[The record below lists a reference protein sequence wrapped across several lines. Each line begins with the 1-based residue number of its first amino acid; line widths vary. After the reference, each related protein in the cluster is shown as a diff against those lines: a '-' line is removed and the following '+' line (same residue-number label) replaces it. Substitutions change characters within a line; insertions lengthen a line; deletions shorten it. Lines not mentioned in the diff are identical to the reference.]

1 MSWKSD
7 ACCRIA
13 KTFCVCYV
21 CLFLSLIPS
30 ADLRK
35 FHFWT
40 RSLSKNAAE
49 AAVVV
54 DEVLLDR
61 QQTLALAVQSLLRP
75 LKRGCREK
83 GNLQE
88 TEMRTCNKKEGGK
101 SSQPKCSLNLSN
113 NKCRSIQPSC
123 QGQCQQKRRNFSLVR
138 NSMSG
143 LLVIERA
150 ESTGH
155 SLYIVNTLQRNL
167 VRLKPFNPPSWTS
180 KYMGAETRN
189 SPT

>member
-1 MSWKSD
+1 MKSVSLSWKSD
-7 ACCRIA
+7 ACCRIV

-30 ADLRK
+30 VDLRK

-83 GNLQE
+83 GNSRSVLSTYLTTSAVQFSQVVEVNANDNVE
-88 TEMRTCNKKEGGK
+88 T
-101 SSQPKCSLNLSN
+101 SVL
-113 NKCRSIQPSC
+113 
-123 QGQCQQKRRNFSLVR
+123 
-138 NSMSG
+138 
-143 LLVIERA
+143 
-150 ESTGH
+150 
-155 SLYIVNTLQRNL
+155 
-167 VRLKPFNPPSWTS
+167 
-180 KYMGAETRN
+180 
-189 SPT
+189 